1 MPVAIKV
8 HASYLGLISGSQG
21 EKVKVKVAH
30 GEFQS
35 PWHSPCQNT
44 GVGSLPLLHRIFPT
58 QGLNPG
64 LPHCKWVLY
73 QLSHKGSPSI
83 LERIAYPFSSVSS

>member
-73 QLSHKGSPSI
+73 
-83 LERIAYPFSSVSS
+83 